1 MTTEEEFID
10 EVLDLFHTKL
20 KNGGCTKSQTDA
32 VYRVISEN
40 LPIFATADEIA
51 DHYGKSRDA
60 VHSIIKNRLIEK
72 PKRNGVQQ
80 NNSIILAKTSLIIR
94 YIIFSCPSFQWW
106 VF

>member
-60 VHSIIKNRLIEK
+60 VHSIVKNRLIEK
-72 PKRNGVQQ
+72 PKRNVTLYDFKAF
-80 NNSIILAKTSLIIR
+80 NKII
-94 YIIFSCPSFQWW
+94 PSSWRKHR
-106 VF
+106 